1 MDKKRVIK
9 SYEKLDQAMKDLLQE
24 AYPSGFTGN
33 VIRLTN
39 AQNETYFAV
48 PLETEEANYL
58 IKVPLE
64 SMKSKAAA
72 NDDDDDD
79 GFDAGGDDDVDE
91 VAGADDADD
100 ADDSSS
106 DPSYNQ
112 GFDDDID

>member
-9 SYEKLDQAMKDLLQE
+9 SYEKLDQAMKDLLDE

-64 SMKSKAAA
+64 SMKPKSVPG

-79 GFDAGGDDDVDE
+79 SFGGDDDVAGGADGDDE
-91 VAGADDADD
+91 VDV
-100 ADDSSS
+100 DDSAAD

>member
-9 SYEKLDQAMKDLLQE
+9 SYEKIDQSLRDMLEE
-24 AYPSGFTGN
+24 AYPNGFTGK

-58 IKVPLE
+58 IKVPIA
-64 SMKSKAAA
+64 SVKSKGSANEDDEEDDFEGGGDDSDDIAS
-72 NDDDDDD
+72 NDDGD
-79 GFDAGGDDDVDE
+79 GFD
-91 VAGADDADD
+91 
-100 ADDSSS
+100 DDSSS

-112 GFDDDID
+112 GFDDDLD

>member
-9 SYEKLDQAMKDLLQE
+9 SYEKLDQGMRDLLEE
-24 AYPSGFTGN
+24 AYPNGFTGN
-33 VIRLTN
+33 VIRLTT

-58 IKVPLE
+58 IKVPIE
-64 SMKSKAAA
+64 AMKGKPEEEEDDFDNSSDDTDDTPVATDK
-72 NDDDDDD
+72 DDDY
-79 GFDAGGDDDVDE
+79 
-91 VAGADDADD
+91 
-100 ADDSSS
+100 DDSSS

>member
-9 SYEKLDQAMKDLLQE
+9 SYEKLDQSMKDLLE
-24 AYPSGFTGN
+24 EKYPYGFTGN

-64 SMKSKAAA
+64 SMKSKAAPVE
-72 NDDDDDD
+72 DDDD
-79 GFDAGGDDDVDE
+79 GFDNSSG
-91 VAGADDADD
+91 DDADD
-100 ADDSSS
+100 AVESDDVDEADDAAA

>member
-9 SYEKLDQAMKDLLQE
+9 SYEKLDQAMKDLLEE

-64 SMKSKAAA
+64 SMKGKSSSDDE
-72 NDDDDDD
+72 DDDD
-79 GFDAGGDDDVDE
+79 FEGGGDDVDE
-91 VAGADDADD
+91 VAGADDDD
-100 ADDSSS
+100 MDVDDSSS
-106 DPSYNQ
+106 DPSYDQ

>member
-9 SYEKLDQAMKDLLQE
+9 SYEKLDQAMKDLLLE

-64 SMKSKAAA
+64 SMKSKATPA
-72 NDDDDDD
+72 DDDDDD
-79 GFDAGGDDDVDE
+79 GFDAGADDVDE